1 MIAYNKKEKIS
12 IDFQK
17 NGFLVIKNFFS
28 KKEISYAKKEI
39 FEHSKI
45 FFKKKIKYSENN
57 FDYFIK
63 ETLNKENN
71 FSSKFYDLSKKFIS
85 MNNMV
90 FNKKIIALGR
100 KILKTKNIGILNRAY
115 GYRMDRP
122 RDKKFLTQLHQ
133 DYVQNLGAPEGIVF
147 YTSLRNVDKKSGPVV
162 VYKGSHKLG
171 LLDVKLNKRE
181 KNYSRSLI
189 LKTNKLFLKKNYKK
203 IYLKIKS
210 RDLAIFDFLLLHESS
225 PNISKNIRWSLV
237 SRFFNF
243 NSIVGKKNM
252 FCGGLQ
258 EGNRFENIHPEKI
271 VS

>member
-1 MIAYNKKEKIS
+1 MIIYSNKKNIS
-12 IDFQK
+12 NEFRE

-28 KKEISYAKKEI
+28 KREIAYAKKEI
-39 FEHSKI
+39 FEYSKI
-45 FFKKKIKYSENN
+45 FFSKKLKYSESN
-57 FDYFIK
+57 FDYFVK
-63 ETLNKENN
+63 KTLNKKNN

-90 FNKKIIALGR
+90 FNKKIINLGQ

-122 RDKKFLTQLHQ
+122 KDKKFLTQLHQ

-147 YTSLRNVDKKSGPVV
+147 YTSLRNVDQKSGPVII
-162 VYKGSHKLG
+162 YKGSHKLG
-171 LLDVKLNKRE
+171 LLKVKLNKKE

-189 LKTNKLFLKKNYKK
+189 LDVNKSFLKEKYKK
-203 IYLKIKS
+203 IYLKIKT

-225 PNISKNIRWSLV
+225 PNTSINIRWSLV

-243 NSIVGKKNM
+243 NSIIGKKNM

-258 EGNRFENIHPEKI
+258 EGNRFEKIHHEKI
-271 VS
+271 IS